1 MKTVIFILA
10 LTAIAAPVFTA
21 AGDPIACAVG
31 ATGNCNL
38 CLADAAGAA
47 TAACF
52 DCKAGYALGTIAAT
66 TGVCTRC
73 TAGLGIAAGTG
84 TAGPIA
90 NSARPAAGTCTAC
103 DTTCAECLL
112 PSAVASCTK
121 CAVGKWAAA
130 FASGTGTCSSTCA
143 AGKTRDVATADLTAV
158 ETDAVCVA
166 CNGAC
171 AECMGTAATKCTKC
185 AAGYFLSAK
194 AAAGDLFGTC
204 AWCTGGMGKDAD
216 TTAVTA
222 AAVATT
228 SAAACTTKCTAS
240 DCGACSMTKPA
251 ECLACNT
258 NFTLDTTAKT
268 CKAASTAAASS
279 ATLIQALCGAS
290 VAAYALF

>member
-10 LTAIAAPVFTA
+10 LTAIAAPVFTG
-21 AGDPIACAVG
+21 AGDAITCTV
-31 ATGNCNL
+31 TTNNCNM
-38 CLADAAGAA
+38 CIADAAGA

-52 DCKAGYALGTIAAT
+52 DCKAGYALGTIGAA

-73 TAGLGIAAGTG
+73 AAGMGIAAGVATNG
-84 TAGPIA
+84 ALA
-90 NSARPAAGTCTAC
+90 NTRPSAGTCTAC
-103 DTTCAECLL
+103 DTSCAECLL

-121 CAVGKWAAA
+121 CAIGKWASA
-130 FASGTGTCSSTCA
+130 FASGTATCGTACA
-143 AGKTRDVATADLTAV
+143 AGKTRDVAAADLTAV
-158 ETDAVCVA
+158 ETEAVCVV

-194 AAAGDLFGTC
+194 VAAGDLFGSC

-222 AAVATT
+222 TTAATT
-228 SAAACTTKCTAS
+228 SAAACTTKCTGT
-240 DCGACSMTKPA
+240 DCGACSTAKPA
-251 ECLACNT
+251 ECLACAST
-258 NFTLDTTAKT
+258 FTFDATAKT
-268 CKAASTAAASS
+268 CKAASSGTGSS
-279 ATLIQALCGAS
+279 ATLIQALCGAT